1 MLNPTLSRHYVPPR
15 VWAGVP
21 AEYFRTRTS
30 ARTIT
35 RVTRQLLIDMWTK
48 LSTEASSGLMRFS
61 RLDRLTAMLR
71 SQPTAVPVR
80 PLPPSA
86 YPPARPS
93 ARGGASLRSV
103 SRA

>member
-1 MLNPTLSRHYVPPR
+1 M
-15 VWAGVP
+15 A
-21 AEYFRTRTS
+21 AEYVRTRTS
-30 ARTIT
+30 ARRIT
-35 RVTRQLLIDMWTK
+35 HVTRQLLIDMWTK

-80 PLPPSA
+80 PLPPTTYLPPLSA
-86 YPPARPS
+86 QRCLVA
-93 ARGGASLRSV
+93 L